1 MMKAMIELFT
11 KNQQSTDTTLE
22 WVKRSIA
29 RIIDWVDTLET
40 AVPLMGQDKPADK
53 THEDAYDK
61 EEEEV
66 EDEEPF
72 NPPCPP
78 PPRRQHHRDD

>member
-11 KNQQSTDTTLE
+11 KNQQSTGTTLE
-22 WVKRSIA
+22 RVKRSIA

-61 EEEEV
+61 EEEV

-72 NPPCPP
+72 NPPRPP
-78 PPRRQHHRDD
+78 TPRRQQHRDD